1 MDYLPLM
8 ILHKHSRPHCVSEHC
23 FSQALKFHIF
33 RSVHDGIALY
43 ALESPHMCSILSLR
57 SFPNATFEFETVE
70 ATVET
75 MLGVRLGFFLYQAV
89 QVKLDWCVITQP
101 MYQAVQVKLDACVIP
116 QPMYQAVHV
125 KMDLC
130 VIPQP
135 VHQAVQVKLDACV
148 ITQPTSCV
156 QLHNLSLV
164 CNYTT
169 YLLCVITQPI
179 SCM

>member
-1 MDYLPLM
+1 MLPLSLKQLK
-8 ILHKHSRPHCVSEHC
+8 LHYAWGLFRVFIVS
-23 FSQALKFHIF
+23 SWTGKMDL
-33 RSVHDGIALY
+33 
-43 ALESPHMCSILSLR
+43 
-57 SFPNATFEFETVE
+57 
-70 ATVET
+70 
-75 MLGVRLGFFLYQAV
+75 
-89 QVKLDWCVITQP
+89 CVITQP
-101 MYQAVQVKLDACVIP
+101 MYQTVQVKLDACVIT
-116 QPMYQAVHV
+116 QPMYQDVHV

-135 VHQAVQVKLDACV
+135 VHQAVQVKLDAYV

-179 SCM
+179 LTSEMFMH